1 MKIQHH
7 DADKRFFFEIDLEEF
22 RQDAK
27 LKVIAIVKE
36 DLSFRI
42 EYLNTHR
49 FLLTSEK
56 QKEIGRLVKQELK
69 RLKAI

>member
-7 DADKRFFFEIDLEEF
+7 DTDKRFFFEIDLEEL
-22 RQDAK
+22 RQYAK
-27 LKVIAIVKE
+27 LKVIAIIKE
-36 DLSFRI
+36 DLSFKI
-42 EYLNTHR
+42 EYLNGYR
-49 FLLTSEK
+49 FVLTSEK

>member
-7 DADKRFFFEIDLEEF
+7 DTDKRFFFEIDLEEL

-27 LKVIAIVKE
+27 LKVIAIVKP

-42 EYLNTHR
+42 EYLNGHR
-49 FLLTSEK
+49 FILTSEE
-56 QKEIGRLVKQELK
+56 QQEVGRLVKQELK

>member
-7 DADKRFFFEIDLEEF
+7 DTDNRFFFDIDLEEL

-42 EYLNTHR
+42 EYLNGHR
-49 FLLTSEK
+49 FVLTSEK